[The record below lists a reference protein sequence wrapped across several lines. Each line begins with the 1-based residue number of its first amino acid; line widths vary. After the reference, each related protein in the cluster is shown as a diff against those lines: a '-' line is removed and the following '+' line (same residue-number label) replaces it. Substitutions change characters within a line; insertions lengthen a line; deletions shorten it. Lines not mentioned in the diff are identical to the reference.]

1 MSPVPAVIASA
12 GVAAVGVALV
22 ASAAKGMASKLCA
35 TPLLSIIC
43 TLAAVVAYYWP
54 KAYTFPALIA
64 AGGLLTLGWS
74 YYKKQTPPPVK
85 VIVAVGSVVETVM
98 LGCGSLW
105 ASSVRTADA
114 TTSP

>member
-1 MSPVPAVIASA
+1 MCHVFFWALLMWRRLCAA

-22 ASAAKGMASKLCA
+22 ASAAKGMAGKLCA

-74 YYKKQTPPPVK
+74 YFKKQTPPPVK
-85 VIVAVGSVVETVM
+85 VRP
-98 LGCGSLW
+98 L
-105 ASSVRTADA
+105 SSSTEFF
-114 TTSP
+114 